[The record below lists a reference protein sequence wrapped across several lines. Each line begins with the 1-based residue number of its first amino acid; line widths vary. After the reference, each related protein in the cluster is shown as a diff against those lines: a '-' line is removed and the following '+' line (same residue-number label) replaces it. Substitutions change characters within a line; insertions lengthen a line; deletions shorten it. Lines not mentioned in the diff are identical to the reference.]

1 MKRMTSAAVIAAL
14 LALASCQKQEE
25 HKPAPIRPV
34 LSVIARNDAAT
45 VLSAPGAVQAQYVT
59 ELGFRVLGRI
69 VARKV
74 SVGDIVKKGQVVA
87 VLDSIALELSVK
99 SAEADLSNA
108 KAQQANAATTAD
120 RQKKLAETRSGTE
133 SALEQAQQALKTA
146 DANVAK
152 AKANLDKAE
161 EQLSYAQLLA
171 EFDGVVTATSA
182 EVGQTVSAGQ
192 SVVTIARPDP
202 REVVIDIPEG
212 SIGYLRNG
220 SVFDVALQLDPTI
233 HTQGTVREISPI
245 ADSTTRTRRVK
256 VTLVSPPDAFR
267 LGSIV
272 TASTALGDQS
282 TITLPSSAL
291 LEQDGQTFVWVV
303 DAAAAKVSLRKV
315 QIERRTANSDPIKV
329 IDGIKEGEQIV
340 TAGVHQ
346 LKDGQAVKI
355 NERKSL

>member
-1 MKRMTSAAVIAAL
+1 MTTAAAIAAL
-14 LALASCQKQEE
+14 LALSACQKQEE
-25 HKPAPIRPV
+25 HKPAPVRPV
-34 LSVIARNDAAT
+34 LSVIAMNDAAT
-45 VLSAPGAVQAQYVT
+45 ALVAPGAVQAQYVT
-59 ELGFRVLGRI
+59 ELGFRVLGRV

-74 SVGDIVKKGQVVA
+74 SVGDTVKKGQVVA
-87 VLDSIALELSVK
+87 VLDSVALELSVK

-108 KAQQANAATTAD
+108 KAQQANATTTAD

-161 EQLSYAQLLA
+161 EQLGYAQLLA

-212 SIGYLRNG
+212 NIGRLQVG
-220 SVFDVALQLDPTI
+220 SNFDIALQLDPTI
-233 HTQGTVREISPI
+233 RTAGTVREISPI
-245 ADSTTRTRRVK
+245 ADATTRTRRVK
-256 VTLVSPPDAFR
+256 VTLVNPPDAFR

-272 TASTALGDQS
+272 TASTILGGRS
-282 TITLPSSAL
+282 SITLPASAL
-291 LEQDGQTFVWVV
+291 LTEQDGQTYVWVV
-303 DAAAAKVSLRKV
+303 DAAAAKVSRRKV
-315 QIERRTANSDPIKV
+315 AVEDHAPGSTIVKV
-329 IDGIKEGEQIV
+329 LDGLKEGEQIV

-355 NERKSL
+355 TERKSL